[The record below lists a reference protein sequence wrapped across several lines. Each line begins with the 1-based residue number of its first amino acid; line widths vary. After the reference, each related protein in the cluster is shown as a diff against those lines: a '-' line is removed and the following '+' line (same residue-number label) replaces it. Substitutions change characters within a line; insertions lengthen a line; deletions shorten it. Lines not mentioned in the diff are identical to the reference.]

1 MLGGNL
7 DHFSTMMV
15 RMEKLKG
22 NLFFRY
28 VGAEDY
34 DLKLRLLFEYKD
46 PEIIFHIM
54 DNPIVALRVH
64 RQRMSYDPE
73 VQKDWHWIE

>member
-1 MLGGNL
+1 MIGSNF

-15 RMEKLKG
+15 RMEKLRG

-54 DNPIVALRVH
+54 ENPIVALRDH
-64 RQRMSYDPE
+64 SQRMTYDPE
-73 VQKDWHWIE
+73 VQNDWHWIG